1 MLGKSTRKDL
11 QKVVEA
17 HARYLETYKMLNNGS
32 VKGAT
37 PLREFL
43 TYWNFTTR
51 YSDMRV
57 FALVSYR

>member
-1 MLGKSTRKDL
+1 MIGKSTRKDL

-32 VKGAT
+32 SEGAT
-37 PLREFL
+37 PLRQFL
-43 TYWNFTTR
+43 IYWTFTTR
-51 YSDMRV
+51 YSDMRI